1 MQQPITRKS
10 LQDQATDW
18 LRHAIVTGD
27 VAPGAALTEQALS
40 TQIGA
45 GRGTVRSALFALEA
59 QELVVRTPYSSW
71 RVAPLDAQVIWEI
84 YTLRAAYEA
93 LAATI
98 LASQRATLGTD
109 LVRAA
114 FAALRVAEGGDTDAR
129 VAADLGFHASFVRQT
144 GHQHLIRRHA
154 LLSDKIE
161 WLYRWSERHWPR
173 RQPLEA
179 EHQPL
184 FDALTLSGPAQAERA
199 VRDHIN
205 RSITLDVEGFDS
217 LTAKERP

>member
-18 LRHAIVTGD
+18 LRHAIVIGD
-27 VAPGAALTEQALS
+27 FAPGVALTEQAL
-40 TQIGA
+40 TARIGI

-71 RVAPLDAQVIWEI
+71 CVVPLDAQVIWEI
-84 YTLRAAYEA
+84 YTLRAAYES

-98 LASQRATLGTD
+98 LASQRATLGTAM
-109 LVRAA
+109 VQTA
-114 FAALRVAEGGDTDAR
+114 FAALAAADDGDTDAR

-144 GHQHLIRRHA
+144 GHHHLIRRHA
-154 LLSDKIE
+154 MLSDKIE

-173 RQPLEA
+173 RQPLVA

-199 VRDHIN
+199 VREHIDH
-205 RSITLDVEGFDS
+205 SITMDIQGFES
-217 LTAKERP
+217 LIEKEAE